1 MRGMRKKKMIKKN
14 NSNYYDKVQCDE
26 CENFFSELDIDY
38 EDGRRLCRECEQR
51 EWNDDDN

>member
-1 MRGMRKKKMIKKN
+1 MIKKN